1 MSRLAIGMVAAIL
14 FPILMTICHG
24 FEETRQI
31 LDDMT
36 AFHEGP
42 HKNFYYPSDHWK
54 SMEDCFAQWDDP
66 LLLAAQDASW
76 RAFYDYYVSNGNA
89 PIPGDDLWAGSPS
102 RYQERKDDK
111 AAMFGGE
118 GRYPYENGVF
128 QETYLVVEPCNFA
141 SNVAYYRAMTAVCQY
156 DESFAMPVAAKRALK
171 QSLATLAV
179 GSAWWHGSNTQ
190 VGLILDNGLIAVHLN
205 NVYRIMVEPLPSRTT
220 PRVLQS
226 LRTDVV
232 DAPDLAELNHNISH
246 VFLNEPISKWG
257 PTLENLPIR
266 IVYEETVL
274 ASYSLVCAMALRLS
288 TCERILRCLWIP
300 LFNDDEDIL
309 KDFLLDDYFPA
320 LYDVVEQENFPIVGG
335 LGLLGQT
342 HAIIANFAWGL
353 LWQELVLP
361 VPFRRYLARF
371 GNLVAN
377 SVDSILNSVGGY
389 DIPDDRLSARS
400 GVYPGADTCNKQSPH
415 ALWHQESADVMWEL
429 TRLTDD
435 VRVAL
440 QKHRQSQQ

>member
-1 MSRLAIGMVAAIL
+1 MSRLTPRIVPSTIIL
-14 FPILMTICHG
+14 FSTNICHG

-42 HKNFYYPSDHWK
+42 TNVYYPSDHWER
-54 SMEDCFAQWDDP
+54 MEACFAQWDDP
-66 LLLAAQDASW
+66 LLLTAQDASW
-76 RAFYDYYVSNGNA
+76 RAFFDYYMSNGNA

-102 RYQERKDDK
+102 QYQERKDDK
-111 AAMFGGE
+111 AAFFGQHHNSAVFPE
-118 GRYPYENGVF
+118 PYW
-128 QETYLVVEPCNFA
+128 VVEPCNFA
-141 SNVAYYRAMTAVCQY
+141 SNAAYYRAMTAVCQY
-156 DESFAMPVAAKRALK
+156 DESFAMPTDAKRAVK

-205 NVYRIMVEPLPSRTT
+205 NVYRIMVDPLSIVEEEEDT
-220 PRVLQS
+220 PRVIRS
-226 LRTDVV
+226 LRTDV

-246 VFLNEPISKWG
+246 VFSNEDISNWG
-257 PTLENLPIR
+257 PTLEHLPIR

-274 ASYSLVCAMALRLS
+274 AAYSFVCAMALRTR

-309 KDFLLDDYFPA
+309 KDFILDDYFPA
-320 LYDVVEQENFPIVGG
+320 LYQVVEQEDFPISGG
-335 LGLLGQT
+335 FGLLCRT

-361 VPFRRYLARF
+361 VPFRRYLTRF
-371 GNLVAN
+371 GTLVAD
-377 SVDSILNSVGGY
+377 SVDSFLNSLGGY
-389 DIPDDRLSARS
+389 EIPDDRMSARS
-400 GVYPGADTCNKQSPH
+400 SVYPGSDACNKQSPH

-429 TRLTDD
+429 TRLADD

-440 QKHRQSQQ
+440 QKHQNKQ